1 MYYASCTIPRSKAVQ
16 YWIQPCPIAAT
27 LCFCHGCENVELQIL
42 ADALFPAVR
51 KNTQRNQP
59 KQRRTGMSAGKV
71 CCGQKK
77 HTRNRKADMR
87 CAAITWPPK
96 TIAFGGMNRSEKTVK
111 QRFTCSCQCSQ
122 SPLTCATNWHLPAAA
137 VCG

>member
-51 KNTQRNQP
+51 KNTEKPTKATSN
-59 KQRRTGMSAGKV
+59 GNV
-71 CCGQKK
+71 CWQGLL
-77 HTRNRKADMR
+77 
-87 CAAITWPPK
+87 
-96 TIAFGGMNRSEKTVK
+96 RSEKTHK
-111 QRFTCSCQCSQ
+111 KPKGRHALCGNHLATEDHRFRRHEPVRKDS
-122 SPLTCATNWHLPAAA
+122 
-137 VCG
+137 